1 MAHDIKTLLEQTEFL
16 LKKQQEAQADCKN
29 IFNDLL
35 SSARVKLDQAKKESS
50 QDAEHL
56 EQVIDLIA
64 DQAQSFDDEAQ
75 TDIEFLG
82 EQRDALQQI
91 HAEGNP
97 VKAQELMSMLIDEEE
112 TIKDT
117 PTFMKEV
124 ADEAQSSRE
133 SLMAMVNDIKDA
145 IKEGNAQ
152 DIALYLESVLV
163 DEDEGM
169 DDDGDADI
177 EWETIEEDEE
187 GGCGD
192 DCECGLGSDK
202 KCSCNKVD
210 ASRHAHEEND
220 EEESGCGGC
229 KGCGSGD
236 GCGAGCGSDSRDLF
250 GDLSKFE
257 AEFFKDTNEKI
268 KH

>member
-16 LKKQQEAQADCKN
+16 LSKQQEAQADCKT

-35 SSARVKLDQAKKESS
+35 SSARVKLEQAKKENS

-64 DQAQSFDDEAQ
+64 EQAERFDDEAQ
-75 TDIEFLG
+75 TDIDFLG

-91 HAEGNP
+91 RAENNP
-97 VKAQELMSMLIDEEE
+97 AKAQELLSMLIDEDE

-117 PTFMKEV
+117 QVFMKEV
-124 ADEAQSSRE
+124 TDEAHTSRE
-133 SLMAMVNDIKDA
+133 SLLAMVNDIKDA
-145 IKEGNAQ
+145 IQEGNAQ

-163 DEDEGM
+163 DEEGDLDE
-169 DDDGDADI
+169 DEEDADI
-177 EWETIEEDEE
+177 EWESIDEDEE

-192 DCECGLGSDK
+192 DCQCGLGSNK
-202 KCSCNKVD
+202 KCSCGKR
-210 ASRHAHEEND
+210 AGSAQHAQEED
-220 EEESGCGGC
+220 ESECGGC
-229 KGCGSGD
+229 NGCGTGD
-236 GCGAGCGSDSRDLF
+236 GCGAGCGSDSHDLF

-257 AEFFKDTNEKI
+257 AELYKDSNEKI